1 MVPVSLSVKHQRGET
16 RGKMKAWAEKTSGA
30 ELDRDRQR
38 NYTVPTGQEVCEYKQ
53 EKNCAMLLP
62 THATI
67 WYGYDEGKTVTM
79 ANKPRLLRF

>member
-38 NYTVPTGQEVCEYKQ
+38 NSTVPTGQEVCEYKQ
-53 EKNCAMLLP
+53 EKNC
-62 THATI
+62 HATSHPRNYCI
-67 WYGYDEGKTVTM
+67 WYGYDEGKIVTGRHM
-79 ANKPRLLRF
+79 L